1 MFTISLRKTGG
12 STVATIPKTILELLN
27 IKAGD
32 TVECELTDK
41 GLTMLRNSSG
51 LRRRKLKIKK
61 FNLETL
67 LDEHEKIRPM
77 LDQEYKAWDA
87 LLPVGEEIVK

>member
-67 LDEHEKIRPM
+67 LD
-77 LDQEYKAWDA
+77 
-87 LLPVGEEIVK
+87 